1 MKEREA
7 VHQSKLKVDYSLY
20 LPPPP
25 FFVYIIIITSI
36 ILIPAEVGK
45 KDKLDIDHTSSD
57 GNDEEKY
64 RDRGSSASGRHKIVC
79 EEPDGPTHSSPTDS
93 QHQQR
98 HKTVQLRTGSSG
110 RRPVSFTPSE
120 GGTGAAIAVPDKR
133 ASLYSS
139 GGSDMSVPVSP
150 YHRRHATGAGSLT
163 SSLTGSQTGE
173 RPRVSWCMLE

>member
-1 MKEREA
+1 MILC
-7 VHQSKLKVDYSLY
+7 V
-20 LPPPP
+20 
-25 FFVYIIIITSI
+25 T
-36 ILIPAEVGK
+36 LIPAEVGK
-45 KDKLDIDHTSSD
+45 RNKLDIDHISSD

-79 EEPDGPTHSSPTDS
+79 EEPDGPTQFSHHHSSPTDS
-93 QHQQR
+93 QHQQQ
-98 HKTVQLRTGSSG
+98 HKTVKLRTGSSA

-139 GGSDMSVPVSP
+139 GGSDVSVPLSP
-150 YHRRHATGAGSLT
+150 YRRRHATGAGSLT